1 MLRQAVLDGFTSP
14 VMESLLQVDSLGI
27 ATVFDPWSYVLIMTS
42 VLVVSL
48 VILVIIIVRSLY
60 PVRYSQTIL
69 YVVASFFQETYP
81 RSKLPKEG
89 FKVRYS
95 CFSLSDEGL
104 PRWC

>member
-1 MLRQAVLDGFTSP
+1 MKCF
-14 VMESLLQVDSLGI
+14 LQVDSLGI

-48 VILVIIIVRSLY
+48 VIMVILIRRFLY

-89 FKVRYS
+89 FKVRYF
-95 CFSLSDEGL
+95 CFSLSAKGL
-104 PRWC
+104 SRWC